1 MGNGALKD
9 QVMAQALLEEYLAK
23 EKQGLVEN
31 IVNQYAK
38 DTQKLD

>member
-1 MGNGALKD
+1 MKD
-9 QVMAQALLEEYLAK
+9 QAVTQALLEEYLAR

-38 DTQKLD
+38 DT